1 MSSTTRRAF
10 TLVELLVV
18 IAIIA
23 LLAAILLPA
32 LSRVREHARRAKC
45 SKQTNQIVVAQNS
58 FSAGRAGSRPDAY
71 VVGELDSR
79 SNPILNSGSMPPRVE
94 SDNSKAF
101 IQLAR
106 RQLIDQLL
114 ALTCPSDPFVA
125 PLDITGTAIPVGEVD
140 FPVERVIAP
149 AGWSSPGS
157 SAAAETGHTWFSY
170 SMQTVGS
177 SRYASMSPRMDAKV
191 PVVADRNPWIVQSAS
206 LGLPN
211 TPTQESLQGNTWNHN
226 REGQLLAYQD
236 GHAFFLEDARAL
248 EVPRNPV
255 DNTQGVGYDYIY
267 DQEVIAQTQP
277 VSAPATPT
285 SIPGRSTFSYI
296 TGGTPAGWTVWLTD

>member
-1 MSSTTRRAF
+1 MSGKIRRGF

-45 SKQTNQIVVAQNS
+45 SKQVNQIVVAQNS

-79 SNPILNSGSMPPRVE
+79 SNPILNPGSMPPRVE

-114 ALTCPSDPFVA
+114 ALACPSDPFVA
-125 PLDITGTAIPVGEVD
+125 PLDVTGPAIPPGEVD
-140 FPVERVIAP
+140 FPVERIFATP
-149 AGWSSPGS
+149 GWSSPGS
-157 SAAAETGHTWFSY
+157 AATLETGHTWFSY
-170 SMQTVGS
+170 SMQTVGA
-177 SRYASMSPRMDAKV
+177 SRYASMSPRMDAKIPLV
-191 PVVADRNPWIVQSAS
+191 TDRNPWIVVNTLA
-206 LGLPN
+206 LGT
-211 TPTQESLQGNTWNHN
+211 TPVTESVQGNAWNHN
-226 REGQLLAYQD
+226 RDGQLMAFAD
-236 GHAFFLEDARAL
+236 GHSFFLDDARAL
-248 EVPRNPV
+248 EIPRNPT
-255 DNTQGVGYDYIY
+255 DNTLGVGYDYIY
-267 DQEVIAQTQP
+267 DQDVIQAAVPTTP
-277 VSAPATPT
+277 PATPA
-285 SIPGRSTFSYI
+285 SVPNRGDFSYI
-296 TGGTPAGWTVWLTD
+296 TGGSPTGWTVWMTD